1 MPREMKDSGIEWI
14 GKIPKEWNLVPAK
27 YLIEIK
33 KRIAGKEGYTVLS
46 ITQSGIK
53 PKDITSGEGQLA
65 ESYANYQFIH
75 PGEFGMNHMDLLTG
89 WIDISNYFGVVSP
102 DYRVFEIHQSQIDKR
117 YLLYLY
123 QMCYKNK
130 IFYGLGQGAALMGR
144 WRLPATNMM
153 NMKLPVPPIDEQTKI
168 ADYLEHKC
176 SQIDSLASNIESQ
189 ITKLDEYRKALITQV
204 VTKGLDPNAEM
215 KDSGIE
221 WIGEIPKGW
230 LIGRLKHTL
239 ESDHPYPIGDGDHGL
254 IKSIDYV
261 DEGIP
266 FIRVQNLSW
275 YGNLN
280 LANLAYITTE
290 SNQRIKSSI
299 LRPGDILIAKTGA
312 TIGKTALVPKSMPV
326 SNTTSHVGKI
336 TVGAEYDARYIKNV
350 LSSAIVQ
357 AQLKEMSEMQST
369 RPELGIEGLKNI
381 ILTLPPFHE
390 QVEIAD
396 YILGI
401 GKRLDSLTILLKS
414 ELKKTDDLKKSLIF
428 DFVTGKKKV
437 PADFRKEQPHDQ

>member
-1 MPREMKDSGIEWI
+1 MPREMKESGIEWI
-14 GKIPKEWNLVPAK
+14 GEIPKEWNLAPAK

-102 DYRVFEIHQSQIDKR
+102 DYRVFATRHSQIEKR

-130 IFYGLGQGAALMGR
+130 IFYSLGQGAALMGR

-153 NMKLPVPPIDEQTKI
+153 NMKLPVPPIDEQTII
-168 ADYLEHKC
+168 ADYLDHKC
-176 SQIDSLASNIESQ
+176 TQIDSLVSNIEAQ
-189 ITKLDEYRKALITQV
+189 IAKLNEYRKALTTQA

-230 LIGRLKHTL
+230 EVSRIKYKVDLLDEYRIPVNAENRINDVEELFPYFGASGQIDWINGYTIDDDILLIGEDGANLLLRNLPLIYRSSGKAWINNHAHILKGKSGMSDSYLFYML
-239 ESDHPYPIGDGDHGL
+239 ESGDYTT
-254 IKSIDYV
+254 YV
-261 DEGIP
+261 SGSAQPKLTQTNLLNFRIP
-266 FIRVQNLSW
+266 VPPF
-275 YGNLN
+275 
-280 LANLAYITTE
+280 TE
-290 SNQRIKSSI
+290 QTAIAFYLDDKSSRI
-299 LRPGDILIAKTGA
+299 DSI
-312 TIGKTALVPKSMPV
+312 
-326 SNTTSHVGKI
+326 TSAYKKQLQELS
-336 TVGAEYDARYIKNV
+336 EY
-350 LSSAIVQ
+350 
-357 AQLKEMSEMQST
+357 
-369 RPELGIEGLKNI
+369 
-381 ILTLPPFHE
+381 
-390 QVEIAD
+390 
-396 YILGI
+396 
-401 GKRLDSLTILLKS
+401 
-414 ELKKTDDLKKSLIF
+414 KKSLIF
-428 DFVTGKKKV
+428 DYVTGKKV
-437 PADFRKEQPHDQ
+437 IPDSWQKELNNEQ